1 METQKDIRKL
11 VKESAQKC
19 FLAGLGALSFAG
31 EKGSRLFDDLIKKGK
46 DFEFKGKE
54 RVENREDSMTEI
66 RKMAE
71 SYGKT
76 FESAM
81 DEKLKKVINKIG
93 IPTKEDISNLN
104 KRIEALMAN
113 LEGILSKR
121 KQKDSTGNPP
131 SGDKS
136 DS

>member
-1 METQKDIRKL
+1 METQKDIRKI

-19 FLAGLGALSFAG
+19 FLAGLGALSLAG
-31 EKGSRLFDDLIKKGK
+31 EKGSRLFDDLVKKGK
-46 DFEFKGKE
+46 DFESKSKQGA
-54 RVENREDSMTEI
+54 ENRAESMTEI
-66 RKMAE
+66 KKMAE

-113 LEGILSKR
+113 LEGILSKN
-121 KQKDSTGNPP
+121 KQKDSTGKPP

-136 DS
+136 V

>member
-1 METQKDIRKL
+1 MDTQKDIRKF

-19 FLAGLGALSFAG
+19 FLAGLGALSLAG
-31 EKGSRLFDDLIKKGK
+31 EKGSRLFEDLIKKGK
-46 DFEFKGKE
+46 DFESKSKQSA
-54 RVENREDSMTEI
+54 ENTEDSMTEI
-66 RKMAE
+66 KKMAE

-81 DEKLKKVINKIG
+81 DEKLKKVITKIG

-113 LEGILSKR
+113 LEGILSKQ
-121 KQKDSTGNPP
+121 KPKDSTGKTP

-136 DS
+136 D